1 MVMSGRKIVQ
11 CVKIVLSMVY
21 VVICVSSGT
30 ALKARP
36 CVRMTLRGFKIQIC
50 CITAFPVPMITQ
62 CESIN
67 DSILYTWSGVT
78 EIGKEI

>member
-1 MVMSGRKIVQ
+1 MCENSVEYG
-11 CVKIVLSMVY
+11 
-21 VVICVSSGT
+21 
-30 ALKARP
+30 
-36 CVRMTLRGFKIQIC
+36 IC
-50 CITAFPVPMITQ
+50 CDLCQQCYHFEGETLSEDDIERFQDTDLLYNCISCTYETQ